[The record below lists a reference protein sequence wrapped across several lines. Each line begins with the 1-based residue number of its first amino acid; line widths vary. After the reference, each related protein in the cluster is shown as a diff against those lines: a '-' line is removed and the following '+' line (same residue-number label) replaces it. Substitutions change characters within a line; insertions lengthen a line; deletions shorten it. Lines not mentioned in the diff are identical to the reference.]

1 MYNSYFKRVLD
12 LIIAITNLALLAPVF
27 LIITLVLFVLN
38 DGEPFFIQKRPGK
51 NGKIFHIIKFKTM
64 TSHKD
69 AYGNLLPDCKRL
81 TKWGC
86 FARRISLDEIPQ
98 LLNVIYG
105 DMSIVGPRPLLPEYL
120 PLYNEDQK
128 RRHEVKPGM
137 TGWAQVNKEKINSWQ
152 TKFEYDLWYIENKN
166 LILDLKIVF
175 LTFIKVFINKDKH
188 IKNKELNKRFK
199 GN

>member
-1 MYNSYFKRVLD
+1 MYNSFFKRLLD
-12 LIIAITNLALLAPVF
+12 LIVATINLVLLAPVF
-27 LIITLVLFVLN
+27 VIITLVLFITN

-64 TSHKD
+64 TSQKD
-69 AYGNLLPDCKRL
+69 PHGNLLPDCKRL

-98 LLNVIYG
+98 LINVIRG

-120 PLYNEDQK
+120 PLYNETQK

-137 TGWAQVNKEKINSWQ
+137 TGWAQVNKENINSWQ

-166 LILDLKIVF
+166 IILDLKIVF
-175 LTFIKVFINKDKH
+175 LTIKKAFIPLKINEKDSESFNG
-188 IKNKELNKRFK
+188 KN
-199 GN
+199 

>member
-1 MYNSYFKRVLD
+1 MYNSFLKRILD
-12 LIIAITNLALLAPVF
+12 LIIATINLVLLAP
-27 LIITLVLFVLN
+27 LLIIITLILFIAN

-64 TSHKD
+64 TSQKD
-69 AYGNLLPDCKRL
+69 PHGNLLPDCKRL

-98 LLNVIYG
+98 LINVIRG

-120 PLYNEDQK
+120 PLYNETQK
-128 RRHEVKPGM
+128 RRHEVKPGI
-137 TGWAQVNKEKINSWQ
+137 TGWAQVNKENIDSWQ

-166 LILDLKIVF
+166 IILDLKIVF
-175 LTFIKVFINKDKH
+175 LTIKKIFIPLITN
-188 IKNKELNKRFK
+188 IKTTESFNGKN
-199 GN
+199 